1 MPNGAADEIEGEDSM
16 RKAMIAI
23 IVALTMLAPA
33 ICSAQAVNDAVDTVG
48 VDRFAHAG
56 VSYIINDQLHRN
68 CHFNRFWAATTT
80 LAIGA
85 AKEALDD
92 HFDRGDFA
100 ADCAGVLMY
109 QIKF

>member
-1 MPNGAADEIEGEDSM
+1 M
-16 RKAMIAI
+16 KKTMIAMAA
-23 IVALTMLAPA
+23 ALAILAPTM
-33 ICSAQAVNDAVDTVG
+33 CSAQPVNDAIDTVG

-56 VSYIINDQLHRN
+56 VSYIINDQLRRN
-68 CHFNRFWAATTT
+68 AHFNPFWAATTT

-85 AKEALDD
+85 AKEAWIDD

-109 QIKF
+109 QIQF

>member
-1 MPNGAADEIEGEDSM
+1 MKRAILAA
-16 RKAMIAI
+16 AA
-23 IVALTMLAPA
+23 ALAMLAPTM
-33 ICSAQAVNDAVDTVG
+33 CSAQTVNDAFDTVG

-68 CHFNRFWAATTT
+68 CHFNRFWAAATT

-85 AKEALDD
+85 AKEAFIDD

-109 QIKF
+109 QVRF

>member
-1 MPNGAADEIEGEDSM
+1 MKKAFITVAA
-16 RKAMIAI
+16 
-23 IVALTMLAPA
+23 VLTMLAPTM
-33 ICSAQAVNDAVDTVG
+33 CSAQAVDDAIDTVG

-56 VSYIINDQLHRN
+56 MSYIINDQLHRN

-85 AKEALDD
+85 AKERWMDD
-92 HFDRGDFA
+92 HWDSGDFA

-109 QIKF
+109 EIKF

>member
-1 MPNGAADEIEGEDSM
+1 M
-16 RKAMIAI
+16 RKAMIAMAT
-23 IVALTMLAPA
+23 ALTMLAPA
-33 ICSAQAVNDAVDTVG
+33 MCSAQAVDGAIDAVG

-68 CHFNRFWAATTT
+68 CHFNRFWAAATT

-85 AKEALDD
+85 AKEAWMDD
-92 HFDRGDFA
+92 HFDHGDFA

-109 QIKF
+109 QIQF

>member
-1 MPNGAADEIEGEDSM
+1 MKKTLITAVAALM
-16 RKAMIAI
+16 MIAPT
-23 IVALTMLAPA
+23 A
-33 ICSAQAVNDAVDTVG
+33 CSAQAIDDAIDDALDNVG

-56 VSYIINDQLHRN
+56 MSYIINDQLHRN

-80 LAIGA
+80 IAIGA
-85 AKEALDD
+85 AKEAWVDD

>member
-1 MPNGAADEIEGEDSM
+1 M
-16 RKAMIAI
+16 KKTMIAMAA
-23 IVALTMLAPA
+23 ALAILAPTM
-33 ICSAQAVNDAVDTVG
+33 CSAQAVDGAIDAVG

-68 CHFNRFWAATTT
+68 CHFNRFWAAATT

-85 AKEALDD
+85 AKEAWMDD
-92 HFDRGDFA
+92 HFDHGDFA

-109 QIKF
+109 QIQF

>member
-1 MPNGAADEIEGEDSM
+1 MKKALIAVAA
-16 RKAMIAI
+16 
-23 IVALTMLAPA
+23 ALTMLASTM
-33 ICSAQAVNDAVDTVG
+33 CSAQTVDDAIDTVG
-48 VDRFAHAG
+48 VDRFAHTG

-68 CHFNRFWAATTT
+68 CHFNRFWAAATT

-85 AKEALDD
+85 AKEAFIDD

-109 QIKF
+109 QVRF

>member
-1 MPNGAADEIEGEDSM
+1 MKKAFIAA
-16 RKAMIAI
+16 AA
-23 IVALTMLAPA
+23 ALTLLAPTM
-33 ICSAQAVNDAVDTVG
+33 CSAQAVNDAFDTVG

-68 CHFNRFWAATTT
+68 CHFNRFWAAATT

-85 AKEALDD
+85 AKEAFIDD

-100 ADCAGVLMY
+100 ADCSGVLMY
-109 QIKF
+109 QVRF

>member
-1 MPNGAADEIEGEDSM
+1 MK
-16 RKAMIAI
+16 KAF
-23 IVALTMLAPA
+23 IVATAALTLLAPA
-33 ICSAQAVNDAVDTVG
+33 LCSAQSVNDAIDTVG
-48 VDRFAHAG
+48 VDRVAHAG

-68 CHFNRFWAATTT
+68 CHFNRFWSAATT

-85 AKEALDD
+85 AKEAWVDD

-109 QIKF
+109 HVEF

>member
-1 MPNGAADEIEGEDSM
+1 MK
-16 RKAMIAI
+16 KAMIVVAA
-23 IVALTMLAPA
+23 ALTMLAPTM
-33 ICSAQAVNDAVDTVG
+33 CSAKPFVDVIDTVG

-68 CHFNRFWAATTT
+68 CHFNRFWAAATT

-85 AKEALDD
+85 AKEAWIDD

-100 ADCAGVLMY
+100 ADAAGVLTY